1 MVAFLVPQRLKST
14 IFFIPQNSDQI
25 QIHSTKIGISGKK
38 PGEFMEK
45 TVILG
50 KLNIFFSARFF
61 TIFAMIFQV
70 LPCLWFSTF
79 YFENNH

>member
-1 MVAFLVPQRLKST
+1 MIALLVPQRLKST
-14 IFFIPQNSDQI
+14 IFMIPQYSD

-79 YFENNH
+79 HFGNNH